1 MPPDGK
7 WALAMEVAGSGCLDF
22 ISAMEGILPIT
33 GQLPTTGDVSGI
45 RNNGDRRFFLPYPV
59 STQTVRS
66 IQLSYDGDPGW
77 NGRAAGQLSSPGG
90 FVSRRAARLCSL
102 HCRPEGAQMKAR

>member
-1 MPPDGK
+1 MPPTANGH
-7 WALAMEVAGSGCLDF
+7 WRWRSPGRAASTSSPRWRESP
-22 ISAMEGILPIT
+22 PIT

-66 IQLSYDGDPGW
+66 IQLSYDGDQGW
-77 NGRAAGQLSSPGG
+77 NGRADPSWLADRTGVVWWELW
-90 FVSRRAARLCSL
+90 
-102 HCRPEGAQMKAR
+102 